1 MRFQKILIGIIFLLF
16 TSSLIFPTDSNAIPA
31 FARRYKVSC
40 TTCHAPF
47 PHLKPYGDEFAGNGF
62 IMVENEKER
71 DYVTAGDNL
80 LWLNKDFPVAVRFD
94 AFAVYDQDKTVDK
107 DLQTPFGLKI
117 LSGGTL
123 YKNIGYYF
131 YFYMYEAGEIAGIE
145 DAYIHFNDVFKTP
158 LDIMVG
164 QFQVCDPLMKREL
177 RLTYEDYEIFKVKV
191 GDSRTNLTYDRGL
204 MFAYG
209 ISKTSTDLFAMVV
222 NGNGKKPASEEY
234 LKFDDDKFKNFAL
247 RVSQGV
253 GKYLSVGGFYYQGKE
268 KVLVGEEVGKIENEV
283 SYYGPDVNVVA
294 GPIGLTAQYLI
305 RKDTNP
311 LFAENATEYETK
323 GIVAE
328 VMISPFLDR
337 SRYYFT
343 GLYNN
348 IDSDQEDLKY
358 QTATICVNYLL
369 ARNLRLNAEFT
380 RDLEHDSNRFGIGMV
395 TAF

>member
-1 MRFQKILIGIIFLLF
+1 MRFQKILIGIICSIFTFSLF
-16 TSSLIFPTDSNAIPA
+16 IVTDSNAIPA

-47 PHLKPYGDEFAGNGF
+47 PKLKPYGDEFAGNGF
-62 IMVENEKER
+62 IMIENEKER

-80 LWLNKDFPVAVRFD
+80 LWLNKDFPVAIRFD
-94 AFAVYDQDKTVDK
+94 AFALYDQDKTVDK
-107 DLQTPFGLKI
+107 DLQTPFGLKL

-131 YFYMYEAGEIAGIE
+131 YFYMYEAGEVAGIE
-145 DAYIHFNDVFKTP
+145 DAYIHFNEMFKTP

-191 GDSRTNLTYDRGL
+191 GNSRANLTYDRGL
-204 MFAYG
+204 MFTYG
-209 ISKTSTDLFAMVV
+209 ISQTNTDLFAMVV

-234 LKFDDDKFKNFAL
+234 LKFDDDKFKNFAV
-247 RVSQGV
+247 RVSQGI
-253 GKYLSVGGFYYQGKE
+253 GKYLRIGGFYYQGKE
-268 KVLVGEEVGKIENEV
+268 KVIVDEEVGRLENEV
-283 SYYGPDVNVVA
+283 TYLGPDLNLAV
-294 GPIGLTAQYLI
+294 GPIDLTAQYLI

-311 LFAENATEYETK
+311 YFETAATEYQTK

-348 IDSDQEDLKY
+348 IDSDQDNLKY
-358 QTATICVNYLL
+358 QTVTICVNYLL

-380 RDLEHDSNRFGIGMV
+380 RDLERDSNRFGLGMV

>member
-1 MRFQKILIGIIFLLF
+1 
-16 TSSLIFPTDSNAIPA
+16 
-31 FARRYKVSC
+31 
-40 TTCHAPF
+40 
-47 PHLKPYGDEFAGNGF
+47 
-62 IMVENEKER
+62 
-71 DYVTAGDNL
+71 
-80 LWLNKDFPVAVRFD
+80 
-94 AFAVYDQDKTVDK
+94 
-107 DLQTPFGLKI
+107 
-117 LSGGTL
+117 
-123 YKNIGYYF
+123 
-131 YFYMYEAGEIAGIE
+131 
-145 DAYIHFNDVFKTP
+145 
-158 LDIMVG
+158 
-164 QFQVCDPLMKREL
+164 
-177 RLTYEDYEIFKVKV
+177 
-191 GDSRTNLTYDRGL
+191 
-204 MFAYG
+204 
-209 ISKTSTDLFAMVV
+209 
-222 NGNGKKPASEEY
+222 
-234 LKFDDDKFKNFAL
+234 
-247 RVSQGV
+247 
-253 GKYLSVGGFYYQGKE
+253 
-268 KVLVGEEVGKIENEV
+268 V